1 MSLFKVR
8 IPMRFGD
15 CDAAGI
21 VYYPRYFD
29 MISRTVEDWF
39 DGPLDWSF
47 TKLHLEDKTSIPTAR
62 FEVDFVAESKLA
74 DVVDFSLAVE
84 RIGVSS
90 CRMKIQAHCHGELRL
105 DVRQTIV
112 FVDMEAMKSRPWPD
126 ELRARMEPFMLD
138 GAEAGL

>member
-1 MSLFKVR
+1 MSLFRVR
-8 IPMRFGD
+8 IPIRFGD

-21 VYYPRYFD
+21 VYYPRYFE

-47 TKLHLEDKTSIPTAR
+47 RRLHLDDHTSIPTAR

-74 DVVDFSLAVE
+74 DVVEFSLMVE

-90 CRMKIQAHCHGELRL
+90 SRLRIQAHCHGELRL
-105 DVRQTIV
+105 DVRQTLV
-112 FVDMEAMKSRPWPD
+112 FVDMNTMKSRPWPD
-126 ELRARMEPFMLD
+126 ELRSRMEPFMLQ